1 MIADIVDLVKNP
13 SREQL
18 IEIVKEMSPNSKY
31 ALLGNPDKIL
41 LHELSKRLS
50 NDSVVVEI
58 GIYLGAS
65 SAIMA
70 HANPNVEIHSYDLF
84 DNYAYDDTHEIMMN
98 RAFGF
103 MADRTLENVASLLTA
118 YPNITLHQVEYLVEP
133 EFGNSIDL
141 LVEDASHLDPQLSSS
156 LDTWL
161 PRVKVNGIVLIHD
174 YRPWLKEGNQR
185 HFPDVI
191 RYVDMMAS
199 STEWKFYGEV
209 GSYAV
214 FERIADVC

>member
-1 MIADIVDLVKNP
+1 MIADIIDFVKSP
-13 SREQL
+13 TKDQL
-18 IEIVKEMSPNSKY
+18 IKVVKELSPNSKY

-41 LHELSKRLS
+41 LHELSKRLAD
-50 NDSVVVEI
+50 NSVVVEI

-65 SAIMA
+65 SAIIA
-70 HANPNVEIHSYDLF
+70 QANPKLEIHSYDLF
-84 DNYAYDDTHEIMMN
+84 DNYAYDDTHELMMTT
-98 RAFGF
+98 AFGSIK
-103 MADRTLENVASLLTA
+103 DRSLENVTTLLTS
-118 YPNITLHQVEYLVEP
+118 YSNITLHQVEYLIEP
-133 EFGNSIDL
+133 EFDKLIDL

-174 YRPWLKEGNQR
+174 YRPWLEEGQQR

-191 RYVDMMAS
+191 RYVNMLAESPDW
-199 STEWKFYGEV
+199 EFYGGV

-214 FERIADVC
+214 FERIA

>member
-1 MIADIVDLVKNP
+1 MINDIIDFVKNP
-13 SREQL
+13 TKDQL
-18 IEIVKEMSPNSKY
+18 ISTIKELSPNSKY

-41 LHELSKRLS
+41 LHELSKHLTDNS
-50 NDSVVVEI
+50 IVVEI

-65 SAIMA
+65 SAIIA
-70 HANPNVEIHSYDLF
+70 HANHTLEIHSYDLF
-84 DNYAYDDTHEIMMN
+84 DNYAYDDTHELMMTT
-98 RAFGF
+98 AFGS
-103 MADRTLENVASLLTA
+103 MKDRSLENVASLLTP
-118 YPNITLHQVEYLVEP
+118 YSNITLHQVEYLKEP
-133 EFGNSIDL
+133 VFDNLIDL

-174 YRPWLKEGNQR
+174 YRPWLEEGQQR

-191 RYVDMMAS
+191 RYVNMLAESPDW
-199 STEWKFYGEV
+199 EFYGGV

-214 FERIADVC
+214 FERIA